1 MKKQKQ
7 EIEYVICH
15 NEEINKDL
23 EEKLY
28 KSYKEEEEKIER
40 WGVILHTIVLVVGDV
55 LMCLLLSMDKRLWGI
70 LVGCFTVII
79 AFAISF
85 LSIYLQQ
92 KKINERETFVD
103 IVLEDIEVQKQVLQ
117 QALKESDNEQIQR
130 L

>member
-28 KSYKEEEEKIER
+28 KSYKEEEKIEL
-40 WGVILHTIVLVVGDV
+40 WSVILHTIVLVVGGV
-55 LMCLLLSMDKRLWGI
+55 LMYLLLSMDKRLWGI

-103 IVLEDIEVQKQVLQ
+103 RYRKQKQVPQ
-117 QALKESDNEQIQR
+117 QTLEESDDE
-130 L
+130 

>member
-28 KSYKEEEEKIER
+28 KSYKEEEKIER
-40 WGVILHTIVLVVGDV
+40 WGVILLTIVLVLDIVLTCLFFVKDIRWLVGLV
-55 LMCLLLSMDKRLWGI
+55 SCISVIVELAISI
-70 LVGCFTVII
+70 LVV
-79 AFAISF
+79 
-85 LSIYLQQ
+85 YLQQ
-92 KKINERETFVD
+92 KKINERET
-103 IVLEDIEVQKQVLQ
+103 IILEDIEEQNQVLQ
-117 QALKESDNEQIQR
+117 QTSEELDNEQIQM

>member
-28 KSYKEEEEKIER
+28 KSCKEEEKIKR
-40 WGVILHTIVLVVGDV
+40 WDVILHAIILVVGAV
-55 LMCLLLSMDKRLWGI
+55 LMCLLLSMGKRLWGI
-70 LVGCFTVII
+70 LVGCFTIII

-92 KKINERETFVD
+92 KKINERETFID
-103 IVLEDIEVQKQVLQ
+103 IVLEDTEVQKQVLQ
-117 QALKESDNEQIQR
+117 QALKESDNE
-130 L
+130 

>member
-28 KSYKEEEEKIER
+28 KSYKEEEKIEL
-40 WGVILHTIVLVVGDV
+40 WGVILHTIVLVVGGV
-55 LMCLLLSMDKRLWGI
+55 LMCLLLSMNKRLWGI

-103 IVLEDIEVQKQVLQ
+103 IVLEDIEEQKQILQ
-117 QALKESDNEQIQR
+117 QAIEELDND
-130 L
+130 

>member
-7 EIEYVICH
+7 EIEYVIWH

-28 KSYKEEEEKIER
+28 KSYKEEEKIEL
-40 WGVILHTIVLVVGDV
+40 WSAILHAVILVVGAV
-55 LMCLLLSMDKRLWGI
+55 LMCLLLSMGKRLWGI
-70 LVGCFTVII
+70 LVGCFTIII

-92 KKINERETFVD
+92 KKINERETF
-103 IVLEDIEVQKQVLQ
+103 IDIEEQNQVLQ
-117 QALKESDNEQIQR
+117 QALKESDNE
-130 L
+130 

>member
-7 EIEYVICH
+7 EIEYVVIWH

-28 KSYKEEEEKIER
+28 KSYKEEEKIEL
-40 WGVILHTIVLVVGDV
+40 WGVILHTIVLVVGGV

-92 KKINERETFVD
+92 KKINERETFID
-103 IVLEDIEVQKQVLQ
+103 IVLEDTEVQKQVLQ
-117 QALKESDNEQIQR
+117 QALKESDNE
-130 L
+130 

>member
-28 KSYKEEEEKIER
+28 KSYKEEEKIKL
-40 WGVILHTIVLVVGDV
+40 WDAILHTIVLVVGDV

-92 KKINERETFVD
+92 KKINERETF
-103 IVLEDIEVQKQVLQ
+103 IVLEDIEKQKQVPQ
-117 QALKESDNEQIQR
+117 QTLEELDNE
-130 L
+130 

>member
-1 MKKQKQ
+1 
-7 EIEYVICH
+7 
-15 NEEINKDL
+15 
-23 EEKLY
+23 
-28 KSYKEEEEKIER
+28 
-40 WGVILHTIVLVVGDV
+40 
-55 LMCLLLSMDKRLWGI
+55 MCLLLSMNKRLWGI

-103 IVLEDIEVQKQVLQ
+103 IVLRETSILLDIKEQKQILQ
-117 QALKESDNEQIQR
+117 QAIEELDNEQTQE